1 MVNTK
6 ENSKVNVEELM
17 VFLTRRGMSVSEY
30 AKRLGIT
37 RQSLASKIKGK
48 VDFKLSEAVA
58 TREILNLSTE
68 DWILIFFN

>member
-6 ENSKVNVEELM
+6 ENSKVNVEELK
-17 VFLTRRGMSVSEY
+17 VFLTRRKMSMNEY

-37 RQSLASKIKGK
+37 RQALANKIEGK
-48 VDFKLSEAVA
+48 TDFKLSEAKA
-58 TREILNLSTE
+58 TRKILDLTVE